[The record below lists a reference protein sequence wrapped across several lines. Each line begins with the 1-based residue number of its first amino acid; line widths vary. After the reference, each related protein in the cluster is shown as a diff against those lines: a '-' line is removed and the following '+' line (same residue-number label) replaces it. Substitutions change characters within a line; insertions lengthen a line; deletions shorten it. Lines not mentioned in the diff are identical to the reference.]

1 MSDSVHPLNR
11 LAIPGELGG
20 GRGPRT
26 ILVGLGGE
34 TILVG
39 GLLDVFEVSAD
50 RAFGLVG
57 FERLLES
64 GRFLVCLG
72 GEERGLA
79 GSPTILLDGE
89 EDGEPLFAG
98 TGTGGFEESAI

>member
-34 TILVG
+34 TILVDM
-39 GLLDVFEVSAD
+39 LEVSAD

-64 GRFLVCLG
+64 GRFLVCFG

-79 GSPTILLDGE
+79 GSPTILLEGE
-89 EDGEPLFAG
+89 EDGGRIIAETGAG
-98 TGTGGFEESAI
+98 RLEESAM